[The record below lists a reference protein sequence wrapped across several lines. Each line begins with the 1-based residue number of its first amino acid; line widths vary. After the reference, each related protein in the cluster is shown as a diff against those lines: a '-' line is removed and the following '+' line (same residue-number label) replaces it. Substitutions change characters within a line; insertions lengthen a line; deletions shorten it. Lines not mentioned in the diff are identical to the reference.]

1 MDMDMGMDLE
11 TKEAGSASRGGAT
24 MADLLY
30 TFERFKEA
38 NDARLDEIERRA
50 ADPLTEEK
58 VARLEASLA
67 EQKSALDG
75 ALARQARPVLAGED
89 CRERKSA
96 FEDYMRAGL
105 QAPDQKGMSASTGGD
120 GGYLAPAE
128 TEAMLVSGMA
138 TVSPFRS
145 ICTVRQITANAYRKP
160 VATGAFA
167 AGWTAETGARA
178 ETQAPQLAAL
188 DFPTMELFAMPATT
202 QTLLDDAVVD
212 VGAWI
217 AEEVQAEFA
226 SQESAAFVAGDGTTQ
241 PLGFLSVPQ
250 AGEASRG
257 FGEIGTVTGG
267 IEADSLIDL
276 VYSAKQTY
284 RANGRFVMNRQT
296 AASVR
301 KLKDADGNYLWAPG
315 LAAGQPA
322 TLMGYAVTESEDMPD
337 AGAGATPIA
346 FGDFRR
352 GYLIVDRQGLQV
364 LRDPFSAKPYVLFY
378 TTKRVGGGVQDFDA
392 IKLLKN

>member
-1 MDMDMGMDLE
+1 MDME
-11 TKEAGSASRGGAT
+11 TKAAPQGTSG

-67 EQKSALDG
+67 EQKSALD
-75 ALARQARPVLAGED
+75 AMTARAARPVLED
-89 CRERKSA
+89 APRDDG
-96 FEDYMRAGL
+96 FEAYMRRGL
-105 QAPDQKGMSASTGGD
+105 QAPEAKGLNASTNAE
-120 GGYLAPAE
+120 GGYLAPEE
-128 TEAMLVSGMA
+128 TEAMLTDGMA
-138 TVSPFRS
+138 TVSPFRG

-160 VATGAFA
+160 VAIGAFA

-178 ETQAPQLAAL
+178 ETQAPDLAAI

-226 SQESAAFVAGDGTTQ
+226 AQESAAFVGGDGTTQ
-241 PLGFLSVPQ
+241 PLGFLSVAQ
-250 AGEASRG
+250 ADEAARG
-257 FGEIGTVTGG
+257 FGQIGTVTGG
-267 IEADSLIDL
+267 IDGDSLIDL
-276 VYSAKQTY
+276 VYAAKQGY

-301 KLKDADGNYLWAPG
+301 KLKDADGNYLWSPG
-315 LAAGQPA
+315 VAAGQPA

-337 AGAGATPIA
+337 AGQGQTPIA

-392 IKLLKN
+392 IKLLKL

>member
-1 MDMDMGMDLE
+1 MDLE
-11 TKEAGSASRGGAT
+11 TKATEAAGTAT

-38 NDARLDEIERRA
+38 NDARLDEIERRS

-58 VARLEASLA
+58 VTRLEAALS
-67 EQKSALDG
+67 EQKSALD
-75 ALARQARPVLAGED
+75 AVAARQARPALSEAPSEGA
-89 CRERKSA
+89 SA
-96 FEDYMRAGL
+96 FETYMRSGMQPGL
-105 QAPDQKGMSASTGGD
+105 QSSEQKGMSAGTGAD

-128 TEAMLVSGMA
+128 TETMLTSGMA
-138 TVSPFRS
+138 TVSPFRA

-167 AGWTAETGARA
+167 AGWTAETGARS

-226 SQESAAFVAGDGTTQ
+226 AQESAAFVGGDGVTQ
-241 PLGFLSVPQ
+241 PSGFLTAPQ
-250 AGEASRG
+250 TDEASRG
-257 FGEIGTVTGG
+257 FGQIGTVTGG
-267 IEADSLIDL
+267 IDGDSLIDL

-296 AASVR
+296 ASQVR
-301 KLKDADGNYLWAPG
+301 KLKDADGNYLWSPG
-315 LAAGQPA
+315 IAAGQPA

>member
-1 MDMDMGMDLE
+1 MNLE
-11 TKEAGSASRGGAT
+11 TKAT
-24 MADLLY
+24 STDIKDAMGDLLY

-38 NDARLDEIERRA
+38 NDARLDEIEKRS

-58 VARLEASLA
+58 VAKLDAALA
-67 EQKSALDG
+67 EQKSALD
-75 ALARQARPVLAGED
+75 ALTMRASRPAIGGEAP
-89 CRERKSA
+89 CELKSA
-96 FEDYMRAGL
+96 FDAYVRTGQQSAPELKGL
-105 QAPDQKGMSASTGGD
+105 NATSDAD
-120 GGYLAPAE
+120 GGYLAPEE
-128 TEAMLVSGMA
+128 TERMVSSGMA
-138 TVSPFRS
+138 TVSPFRA
-145 ICTVRQITANAYRKP
+145 IATVRQITANSYRKP
-160 VATGAFA
+160 VATGGFG
-167 AGWTAETGARA
+167 AGWTAETATRP

-202 QTLLDDAVVD
+202 QTLLDDAIVD

-226 SQESAAFVAGDGTTQ
+226 AQESSAFVGGDGVTQ

-250 AGEASRG
+250 ADDASRG
-257 FGEIGTVTGG
+257 FGQIGTVTGG
-267 IEADSLIDL
+267 IDGDSLVEL
-276 VYSAKQTY
+276 VYAAKQSY

-322 TLMGYAVTESEDMPD
+322 TLMGYAVTEMEDMPD
-337 AGAGATPIA
+337 TSTPIA
-346 FGDFRR
+346 FGDFAR
-352 GYLIVDRQGLQV
+352 GYLIVDRRGLQV

-378 TTKRVGGGVQDFDA
+378 TTKRVGGGVQDHKA
-392 IKLLKN
+392 IKLLNTA